1 MLILTVRRV
10 RSNLT
15 PVGLQQPPG
24 SNRLFRGSM
33 CPAGWGHTQDC
44 SSSPS
49 LPSTLESQLESPNS
63 ATCKQQTDNGHG
75 SQARQ
80 YIMSPAIQLSEYSPE
95 AHSSRQT
102 DACCHTGDTQVTPG
116 NVWFIVFQSLMGLGR
131 IHQAGLLPHIS
142 QKGRQWS
149 FLHSGLTVP
158 WKT

>member
-33 CPAGWGHTQDC
+33 CPAGWGHTQEC

-63 ATCKQQTDNGHG
+63 ATCKQQTDNGYG
-75 SQARQ
+75 SQARR
-80 YIMSPAIQLSEYSPE
+80 YIMSPAIQVSEYSPE

-102 DACCHTGDTQVTPG
+102 DACCHTGDTRKCLVHCLPKSSGPG
-116 NVWFIVFQSLMGLGR
+116 KNTSGWPPPPHLTER
-131 IHQAGLLPHIS
+131 QAVVLPPQRANSTLENIS
-142 QKGRQWS
+142 
-149 FLHSGLTVP
+149 
-158 WKT
+158 